1 MGLNISGISSEGGL
15 GLWGFGVKGYRD
27 SQMSS
32 NLKFS
37 IIQKI
42 SMCTRYDYGMN
53 DKFDEL

>member
-1 MGLNISGISSEGGL
+1 
-15 GLWGFGVKGYRD
+15 
-27 SQMSS
+27 MSS

-42 SMCTRYDYGMN
+42 SKCTSYDYGIN